1 VPDAAPAAPAPGAKS
16 VPRFSAWHIVGI
28 VAGVLAVAAVAC
40 SVGATIGFGYGR
52 ATTLAVSAFRM
63 RDAMMPYGLSPFG
76 DDNPVPFGFGNEV
89 PYGMMGPQTAA
100 AAYLGVGYEEVRAD
114 VAQHAGLAEGEG
126 ALVTTVIEGSPAAKA
141 GVQVGD
147 IILEVD
153 GQRIVRTAL
162 LRRVIQGHVPG
173 DGVTLL
179 VLRGATEESLDVVLG
194 QASDAPAP

>member
-1 VPDAAPAAPAPGAKS
+1 MSA
-16 VPRFSAWHIVGI
+16 PRFSAWHIVGI

-63 RDAMMPYGLSPFG
+63 RDSMMPYGLSPFG
-76 DDNPVPFGFGNEV
+76 DDNPMPFGFGNEV

-162 LRRVIQGHVPG
+162 LRRLIQGHVPG